1 MMMLVD
7 PITMIMMTMIMMT
20 MIMMVSEAIKKM
32 MMVIMMIAHL
42 DVDLSMSLPPTSPSP
57 FVVIKALVQEYDY

>member
-7 PITMIMMTMIMMT
+7 PIMMIMMT
-20 MIMMVSEAIKKM
+20 MIMMVFEAIKKM
-32 MMVIMMIAHL
+32 MMVIMIVMIAHL

-57 FVVIKALVQEYDY
+57 FVVIKEFQEYD

>member
-7 PITMIMMTMIMMT
+7 PIMMMVMVIMVM
-20 MIMMVSEAIKKM
+20 MIMMVFEAIKI
-32 MMVIMMIAHL
+32 MMVVITIVMIAHL

-57 FVVIKALVQEYDY
+57 FVVIKEFQEYD